1 MASLILLQILGI
13 VSLSTSQAILAR
25 QSQGQPLNDIYPMQN
40 FTMPIDHFH
49 NETRYAPHTND
60 TFVQNYW
67 LDTSNYVEGGPVIIH
82 AMGEDSTFD
91 LDWLQS
97 GLVHQVA
104 NATGGVA
111 VLWGQRYYSG
121 GAIIPYGQYNTSNLR
136 FHSTEQALADLAYF
150 AQKAV
155 FAGLEHK
162 NLTAPGTPWIII
174 GGSYA
179 GVISAF
185 TRIQYPDL
193 FWGGL
198 SSSGITTAIDDA
210 WSYYD
215 VIRRYGPKACIS
227 NQQQLVALM
236 DNVYSSGNK
245 TALSQLISAFNLSES
260 TPYSDFASYVDT
272 PLQEWDLSWA
282 SQNTP
287 INGSGSYCNYLTNQ
301 TDVANASATLKAT
314 ARSLLRYANKTAT
327 PDANDLYYPLLNFA
341 GYMLNTYSFCD
352 GQTVEECLSLY
363 TPTPFTWL
371 ICTEYGQFAT
381 GYTPGSPGHPAALPL
396 VSRTLTPEYFLAQCK
411 KTYNITYGPQL
422 QRFNKYGGVN
432 LSYPRLAI
440 STGQFDFYR
449 PFGPLAEF
457 LPNTTAK
464 PNPRIASNG
473 TIAAPQIVIEGAYHE
488 WDFYGFLPN
497 QTTMFK
503 TPVAVQS
510 AKSREIEAVKTW
522 LQEWNQ
528 THT

>member
-1 MASLILLQILGI
+1 MALLILLQFLGI
-13 VSLSTSQAILAR
+13 VSLRT
-25 QSQGQPLNDIYPMQN
+25 QN
-40 FTMPIDHFH
+40 FTIPVDHFQ
-49 NETRYAPHTND
+49 NESRYTPHTNN
-60 TFVQNYW
+60 TFQQNYW
-67 LDTSNYVEGGPVIIH
+67 LDTSNYVEGGPVIVH
-82 AMGEDSTFD
+82 AMGEDSVGD

-97 GLVHQVA
+97 GLVHQIA

-121 GAIIPYGQYNTSNLR
+121 GTIIPFGQYNTSNLR

-150 AQKAV
+150 AQRAV
-155 FAGLEHK
+155 FSGLEHK

-210 WSYYD
+210 WAYYD
-215 VIRRYGPKACIS
+215 VVRRYGPKDCIS
-227 NQQQLVALM
+227 TQQQLVGLM

-245 TALSQLISAFNLSES
+245 TALQQLTSAFNISES
-260 TPYSDFASYVDT
+260 TPYPDLQSYLTT
-272 PLQEWDLSWA
+272 PLQAWDLGWA
-282 SQNTP
+282 YQNTP
-287 INGSGSYCNYLTNQ
+287 INGKYLATIVSGHVELTQN
-301 TDVANASATLKAT
+301 VANASSTLKAT
-314 ARSLLRYANKTAT
+314 ARSLLSYANKTAT
-327 PDANDLYYPLLNFA
+327 PNAKELYYPLLNFM
-341 GYMLNTYSFCD
+341 GFVLNTYNYCH
-352 GQTVEECLSLY
+352 GQTVAECLSLY
-363 TPTPFTWL
+363 SPSPFNWL
-371 ICTEYGQFAT
+371 VCTEYGQWGT

-396 VSRTLTPEYFLAQCK
+396 VSRTLTPEYFINQCK
-411 KTYNITYGPQL
+411 QTYNITSGPQL
-422 QRFNKYGGVN
+422 QRYNKYGGVN

-449 PFGPLAEF
+449 PLGPLAEF
-457 LPNTTAK
+457 LPNTTAV

-473 TIAAPQIVIEGAYHE
+473 TTAAPQIVIEGAYHE
-488 WDFYGFLPN
+488 WDFYGFLSN
-497 QTTMFK
+497 QTTTFK
-503 TPVAVQS
+503 APVADQS

-528 THT
+528 THP